1 MRGRIFGARSAPRDT
16 GSQSRAWRDVKGRAR
31 DWLWL
36 AVICASIALM
46 LVGVLGWAFLL
57 EGEREIRAANL
68 VPPHRGA
75 STTLAGMAIGLG
87 LGGLILSAAAL
98 MPTRK

>member
-1 MRGRIFGARSAPRDT
+1 MRSPILGARSAPKDT
-16 GSQSRAWRDVKGRAR
+16 GNQSGARRDVRSSAR

-46 LVGVLGWAFLL
+46 LVGVLGWVRLL
-57 EGEREIRAANL
+57 DGEREIRAANL

-75 STTLAGMAIGLG
+75 ATTLAGAAIGFG
-87 LGGLILSAAAL
+87 LGGLILGAAAL
-98 MPTRK
+98 IPNRK